1 MSEIK
6 VRLSMEVP
14 GTTMLSSQD
23 CEKMSKKDAYDYS
36 TLTISYKEKK
46 GKKSVIKK
54 ETLHINTRKS
64 KPAKQCISI
73 SKEAYDY
80 MTDAKEIPSSKLV
93 RTWANMSK
101 AKRLE
106 YHLNLIAENFGAT
119 SFSYEVLDD

>member
-6 VRLSMEVP
+6 VRLSMTVP
-14 GTTMLSSQD
+14 GAQMLSSQD
-23 CEKMSKKDAYDYS
+23 SEKMSKKDAYDYS

-46 GKKSVIKK
+46 GKKPVIKK
-54 ETLHINTRKS
+54 ETLHINTRKF
-64 KPAKQCISI
+64 KPAKQCVSI

-80 MTDAKEIPSSKLV
+80 MTDVMVIPSSKSV

-106 YHLNLIAENFGAT
+106 YHLSLIAE
-119 SFSYEVLDD
+119 SFNAIDFTYEVFDD

>member
-1 MSEIK
+1 MLEIK
-6 VRLSMEVP
+6 VRLSMSVP
-14 GTTMLSSQD
+14 GAQMLSSQD

-36 TLTISYKEKK
+36 TLVVSCKEKK
-46 GKKSVIKK
+46 GKKPVIKK

-64 KPAKQCISI
+64 KPAKQCVSI

-80 MTDAKEIPSSKLV
+80 MTDVMAIPSSKLV

-106 YHLNLIAENFGAT
+106 YHLSLIAE
-119 SFSYEVLDD
+119 SFNALSYTYEIFDD

>member
-1 MSEIK
+1 MLEIK
-6 VRLSMEVP
+6 VRLSMSVP
-14 GTTMLSSQD
+14 GAQMLSSQD

-36 TLTISYKEKK
+36 TLVVSCKEKK
-46 GKKSVIKK
+46 GKKPIIKK

-64 KPAKQCISI
+64 KPAKQCVSI

-80 MTDAKEIPSSKLV
+80 MTDVKEIPSSKLV

-106 YHLNLIAENFGAT
+106 YHLSLMAE
-119 SFSYEVLDD
+119 SFNALSYTYEIFDD

>member
-6 VRLSMEVP
+6 VRLSMSVP
-14 GTTMLSSQD
+14 GAQMLSSQD

-36 TLTISYKEKK
+36 TLVVSCKEKK

-64 KPAKQCISI
+64 KPAKQCVSI

-80 MTDAKEIPSSKLV
+80 MTHAKEIPSSKLV
-93 RTWANMSK
+93 RTWANMSN

-106 YHLNLIAENFGAT
+106 YHLSLIAE
-119 SFSYEVLDD
+119 SFNALSYTYEIFDD

>member
-6 VRLSMEVP
+6 VRLSMSVP
-14 GTTMLSSQD
+14 GAQMLSSQD

-36 TLTISYKEKK
+36 TLTIRYREKK

-54 ETLHINTRKS
+54 ETLYINTRKS

-80 MTDAKEIPSSKLV
+80 MTDVMAIPSSKLV

-106 YHLNLIAENFGAT
+106 YHLNLMAE
-119 SFSYEVLDD
+119 SFNALSYTYEIFDD